1 MFIRIKS
8 KGAGLLFGSQTR
20 SAFAVCTTRQLEDML
35 MRGGSGRAGA
45 GTMKKS
51 GSRTL
56 RGIEFAMSCG
66 VGFSERADVLALP
79 FGEELDLVSASQ
91 TVGPIFGAAFLSGV
105 MELDIEKNSGIYG
118 DVTPAEI
125 LNNLAP
131 PAEFQPIY
139 GEMNRIVNRVE
150 RLSSVS
156 RASSS
161 LERFSTGRDPDRVIV
176 LDDGS
181 TLT

>member
-20 SAFAVCTTRQLEDML
+20 SVFAVCTTRQLEDML
-35 MRGGSGRAGA
+35 LRGGSGQAGA
-45 GTMKKS
+45 AKMKRP
-51 GSRTL
+51 GSRAL
-56 RGIEFAMSCG
+56 RGMEFAMSCG
-66 VGFSERADVLALP
+66 EGFSERSDVLAVT
-79 FGEELDLVSASQ
+79 FGEQLDLVSASQ
-91 TVGPIFGAAFLSGV
+91 TAGPIFGAAFLSGV
-105 MELDIEKNSGIYG
+105 MELDSEKNAGIYG
-118 DVTPAEI
+118 DVNPADI
-125 LNNLAP
+125 LNTLAP
-131 PAEFQPIY
+131 PVEVQPIY

-161 LERFSTGRDPDRVIV
+161 LERFSTGRDPDSVIV

-181 TLT
+181 TVT

>member
-1 MFIRIKS
+1 M
-8 KGAGLLFGSQTR
+8 
-20 SAFAVCTTRQLEDML
+20 CTTRQLEDAL
-35 MRGGSGRAGA
+35 LRGGSGKAGSA
-45 GTMKKS
+45 ERKTI
-51 GSRTL
+51 GSRAL

-66 VGFSERADVLALP
+66 VGFSERADVLAVP
-79 FGEELDLVSASQ
+79 FGERLDLVSASH

-105 MELDIEKNSGIYG
+105 MELDAEKNAEIYG
-118 DVTPAEI
+118 DATPADI
-125 LNNLAP
+125 LNTLAP

-156 RASSS
+156 RVSSS
-161 LERFSTGRDPDRVIV
+161 LERFSTGRDPDSVIV

-181 TLT
+181 TVTGGG